1 MVQIYLKMK
10 NYVRVAPNYVI
21 LVISELLKS
30 LKLISVPL
38 LNKFVPPDVFSLKNK
53 RTGTIIR

>member
-10 NYVRVAPNYVI
+10 HYVKVAPKYVI
-21 LVISELLKS
+21 LVIFEFLKS

-38 LNKFVPPDVFSLKNK
+38 PNKFVPPDV
-53 RTGTIIR
+53 